1 MCGGGGGGE
10 GGRGVGGKEATYFR
24 LESPVLPVE
33 LETEL
38 SWSANEEGA
47 PVVSDFPSGLESTRR
62 RRNIGLGRGGRKG
75 GGGGGG
81 GGRGRGGGGGGVGG
95 GRAGRREVELVIRC
109 LPQVSEKVQPV

>member
-1 MCGGGGGGE
+1 M
-10 GGRGVGGKEATYFR
+10 GGKEATYFR

-62 RRNIGLGRGGRKG
+62 RSGG
-75 GGGGGG
+75 
-81 GGRGRGGGGGGVGG
+81 GRGGGGGGVGG

-109 LPQVSEKVQPV
+109 LPRVSEKVQPV